1 MANSSFDNFQL
12 PHSLLVDFYKSSL
25 VDVDLPKTNPEPS
38 VETAPVALGHF
49 QKKILILVHEPG
61 DLHLNEG
68 DLQFLT
74 GILNACQWSLA
85 DISLVNRCSNPE
97 WTWEMLIHRMQ
108 PILSIGFGIN
118 EADYKNLGVNQPYQ
132 TTSLGNTRLLLSS
145 KLSLLAQR
153 PDEKKA
159 LWNCLKSE
167 ISR

>member
-1 MANSSFDNFQL
+1 MANPSFDNFQL
-12 PHSLLVDFYKSSL
+12 PQSLLVDLYKTALFDFEQSQKKDESL
-25 VDVDLPKTNPEPS
+25 S
-38 VETAPVALGHF
+38 ETTPVSLGHF
-49 QKKILILVHEPG
+49 QKKILILVHEPV

-108 PILSIGFGIN
+108 PVLSIGFGIN
-118 EADYKNLGVNQPYQ
+118 EADYNNLGVNQPYQ
-132 TTSLGNTRLLLSS
+132 TTSLGNTRLILSS

>member
-12 PHSLLVDFYKSSL
+12 PQSL
-25 VDVDLPKTNPEPS
+25 VVDLYKTALFDFEQPPKKDESLNETEPVS
-38 VETAPVALGHF
+38 LGHF
-49 QKKILILVHEPG
+49 HKKILILVHEPG

-74 GILNACQWSLA
+74 GILNACHWSLA
-85 DISLVNRCSNPE
+85 DIYLINRCSNPH
-97 WTWEMLIHRMQ
+97 WTWEMLIHRVQ
-108 PILSIGFGIN
+108 PVLSIGFGIN
-118 EADYKNLGVNQPYQ
+118 EADYNNFGIIQPYH
-132 TTSLGNTRLLLSS
+132 TTTFGNTRLMLSN